1 MASRNHPRAEEAV
14 HAARDTAQTMIVMVD
29 RDRRILDLTPSAEAL
44 IDDGRWLARDF
55 GRLTGGRQ
63 RDMSRLD
70 RALAEAEAGGESALA
85 IGDGALVAEVVRMGG
100 DGQPPCFLILV
111 REVRDQCNR
120 KVADAARGY
129 GLTQAEQR
137 LLRVLFD
144 GISLPEAAR
153 CLGVART
160 TARTHLQRLF
170 EKTGTRRQAD
180 LLRTIALGHLALLPG

>member
-1 MASRNHPRAEEAV
+1 MTSQVRSQCNMQGAGGA
-14 HAARDTAQTMIVMVD
+14 AQTMVIMVD
-29 RDRRILDLTPSAEAL
+29 RDRRILDLTPSAEVL
-44 IDDGRWLARDF
+44 LDDGTWLARAF
-55 GRLTGGRQ
+55 GRLSVGRQ
-63 RDMSRLD
+63 RDMGRLD
-70 RALAEAEAGGESALA
+70 RALAEAARGGESALG

-100 DGQPPCFLILV
+100 DRQPPCFLILV
-111 REVRDQCNR
+111 REAKDQCNR

-144 GISLPEAAR
+144 GISLPDAAR

-180 LLRTIALGHLALLPG
+180 LLRTIALGHAAFLPG

>member
-1 MASRNHPRAEEAV
+1 MTNQVRNQCDMQDAASA
-14 HAARDTAQTMIVMVD
+14 AQTMVIMVD
-29 RDRRILDLTPSAEAL
+29 RERRILDLTPSAEAL
-44 IDDGRWLARDF
+44 LDDGIWLARAF
-55 GRLTGGRQ
+55 GRLGVGRQ

-70 RALAEAEAGGESALA
+70 RALAEAAHAGESALG

-100 DGQPPCFLILV
+100 ERQPPCFLILV
-111 REVRDQCNR
+111 REVKDQCNR

-180 LLRTIALGHLALLPG
+180 LLRIIALGHAAFLPG

>member
-1 MASRNHPRAEEAV
+1 MPISNCLVDDFESARSERTARAILRIAGNVRPDASQRCLGDGHNRRAWFA
-14 HAARDTAQTMIVMVD
+14 
-29 RDRRILDLTPSAEAL
+29 
-44 IDDGRWLARDF
+44 
-55 GRLTGGRQ
+55 
-63 RDMSRLD
+63 RLD
-70 RALAEAEAGGESALA
+70 CSQEAALA

-100 DGQPPCFLILV
+100 DRQPPSFLILL
-111 REVRDQCNR
+111 REVKTQYSR

-129 GLTQAEQR
+129 GLTRAEQR

-180 LLRTIALGHLALLPG
+180 LLRTIALGHAALLPG